1 MLATAEAVPRLSV
14 GRDDER
20 WGLLGMEGAESLVDG
35 ARALQRDGLADDVDD
50 RELRLD
56 FDDDAG

>member
-1 MLATAEAVPRLSV
+1 VLAAPEAVPRLTV

-20 WGLLGMEGAESLVDG
+20 RGLLGVEGAESLVDS

-56 FDDDAG
+56 FGNDAG